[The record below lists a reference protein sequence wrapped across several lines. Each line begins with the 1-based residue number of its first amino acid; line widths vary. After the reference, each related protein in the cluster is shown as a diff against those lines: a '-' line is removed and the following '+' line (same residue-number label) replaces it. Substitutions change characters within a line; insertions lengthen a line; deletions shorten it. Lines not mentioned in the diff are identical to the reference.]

1 MKKLIPFFLIL
12 FSMKSFAQI
21 GIGTETPNA
30 AAILD
35 ITSTNRGLLLPRM
48 TTTQRNAIASP
59 VAGLTIYN
67 TTSNCMNI
75 FNGAGWN
82 ELCGTATQG
91 LIATIDCAGATH
103 NGTLTSGSAASSVS
117 SVISYTGGNGL
128 PYTGQTVTSTGVTGL
143 TATLSAGTMA
153 SGAGSLTYTI
163 TGTPSGSG
171 TASFAISVGGQSCT
185 LTRTVFAVGT
195 IASITCGSATHNGSL
210 NSGTAASSVSSVISY
225 TGGNAGVYSGQT
237 VTSTGVTG
245 LTATLTAGTFASG
258 AGSLTYN
265 ITGTP
270 NAAGTA
276 SFALSIGGQTCS
288 LTRTVTSVGT
298 ITSLSFYNR
307 TGQSSYPSGQ
317 ALTGT
322 QQELLMYTGGNGGTY
337 SALSV
342 NSTGVTGLTA
352 TLPSGTLT
360 NPMSVPL
367 YVTLTGTPS
376 GTGTASFVI
385 NLGGQSYTITRTIT
399 PPVGTLTGIDCA
411 GATHNGNIVTGGA
424 VGSCVTNSV
433 LSYTGGNGGTYSAQS
448 VNSTGVTGLTAS
460 IFSAGTF
467 ASGNGSL
474 TYTITGTPSG
484 TGTASFA
491 INIGG
496 QSCTLTRNVSNPV
509 AGTISTLTFYNRN
522 PSLSSTSYPAGQAL
536 TGSQQE
542 LLGYTGGN
550 GGTYSALSVNS
561 TGVTGLTATLP
572 AGILYTTMCSPLYV
586 TLTGTPSGTGTASF
600 VINLGGQSYTINRT
614 ITPPVGTL
622 TGIDCAG
629 ATHNGSIVTGGPVAN
644 CNFTNSIISYSGS
657 NAGTYSGQSITSTG
671 VTGLTA
677 TLDAGTFA
685 SGSGTISYRISGTPS
700 ASGTASF
707 AINIGGQTC
716 TLSRNVTNSVAGTIS
731 TLTFHNRMPS
741 LSSTSY
747 PTGQALT
754 GTQQELLGYT
764 GGNGGTYGALSVNS
778 TGVTGLTATLPAGV
792 FHTTACVPLYV
803 TLTGTPSG
811 TGTASFVINLGG
823 QSYTINR
830 TIY

>member
-1 MKKLIPFFLIL
+1 MKKLIPLFLIL
-12 FSMKSFAQI
+12 FSVNSFAQI

-67 TTSNCMNI
+67 STSNCMNI

-171 TASFAISVGGQSCT
+171 TASFAISIGGQSCT
-185 LTRTVFAVGT
+185 LSRTVFAVGT
-195 IASITCGSATHNGSL
+195 IATINCAGAAHNGSL
-210 NSGTAASSVSSVISY
+210 NSGNAASSVSSVISY

-237 VTSTGVTG
+237 ATSTGVTG

-276 SFALSIGGQTCS
+276 SFALSIGGQTCT

-298 ITSLSFYNR
+298 IASLYFHNR

-322 QQELLMYTGGNGGTY
+322 QQELLGYTGGNGGTY

-352 TLPSGTLT
+352 TLPSGTFT
-360 NPMSVPL
+360 NPMTIPL
-367 YVTLTGTPS
+367 YITLTGTPS
-376 GTGTASFVI
+376 GMGTASFVI

-399 PPVGTLTGIDCA
+399 APVGTLTGIDCA

-496 QSCTLTRNVSNPV
+496 QSCTLTRNVTSPV

-522 PSLSSTSYPAGQAL
+522 PTLSSTSYPAGQAL

-586 TLTGTPSGTGTASF
+586 TLTGTPSVTGTASF
-600 VINLGGQSYTINRT
+600 VINLGGQSYTITRT

-644 CNFTNSIISYSGS
+644 CNFTNSMISYSGS

-707 AINIGGQTC
+707 AINLGGQSC
-716 TLSRNVTNSVAGTIS
+716 TLTRNVTNSVAGTIS
-731 TLTFHNRMPS
+731 TLTFYNRTGQ
-741 LSSTSY
+741 TSY
-747 PTGQALT
+747 TSGQALT

-778 TGVTGLTATLPAGV
+778 TGVTGLTATLPAGILYSSM
-792 FHTTACVPLYV
+792 CVPLYV

-823 QSYTINR
+823 QSYTITR
-830 TIY
+830 TIN